1 MLGDDDLDAIFASGD
16 FDEDVVFATS
26 PDDTTVRAWFTAKTE
41 GNTLFAVDVEA
52 QAPTLVLKTD
62 DVPANVTGLTVTVR
76 SVDYTVKKAET
87 SGVGVTTLYL
97 KT

>member
-41 GNTLFAVDVEA
+41 GNMLFAVDVEA
-52 QAPTLVLKTD
+52 QAPTLALKTN
-62 DVPANVTGLTVTVR
+62 DVPANVTGMTVTVR